1 MNAIAAL
8 AQYGQ
13 IKNDAQTT
21 YASPHQLMLML
32 FDGAIEAMSFTIGAI
47 QNENFELRSKQN
59 TRSIT
64 IINGMRECLDMET
77 GGELANN
84 LYSLYQYMTQELFRA
99 SFKNDVDTIQN
110 IQTMLKTY
118 EVLGKKF
125 LWTCTICK
133 RSISLEIHLVTK

>member
-77 GGELANN
+77 GGELADN
-84 LYSLYQYMTQELFRA
+84 LYSLYQYMTKELFRA

-110 IQTMLKTY
+110 IQTMLKDIRGSW
-118 EVLGKKF
+118 EKIPLDMHSMQKVN
-125 LWTCTICK
+125 
-133 RSISLEIHLVTK
+133 

>member
-8 AQYGQ
+8 SQYGK
-13 IKNDAQTT
+13 IKNDTQTM

-47 QNENFELRSKQN
+47 QNNNLELRSKQS

-77 GGELANN
+77 GSELADN
-84 LYSLYQYMTQELFRA
+84 LYSLYQYMAQELFRA
-99 SFKNDVDTIQN
+99 SFKNDIETIRN
-110 IQTMLKTY
+110 IQTMLKDIRGSWEKIPLDMHY
-118 EVLGKKF
+118 MQKVN
-125 LWTCTICK
+125 
-133 RSISLEIHLVTK
+133 

>member
-47 QNENFELRSKQN
+47 QNEIFELRSKQN

-84 LYSLYQYMTQELFRA
+84 LYSLYQYMTKELFRA

-110 IQTMLKTY
+110 IQTMLKDIRGSWEKIPLDMHY
-118 EVLGKKF
+118 MQKVN
-125 LWTCTICK
+125 
-133 RSISLEIHLVTK
+133 

>member
-64 IINGMRECLDMET
+64 IINGMRECLDMKT
-77 GGELANN
+77 GGELADN
-84 LYSLYQYMTQELFRA
+84 LYSLYQYMTKELFRA

-110 IQTMLKTY
+110 IQHMLKDIRGSWEKIPLDMHY
-118 EVLGKKF
+118 MQKVN
-125 LWTCTICK
+125 
-133 RSISLEIHLVTK
+133 

>member
-110 IQTMLKTY
+110 IQTMLKDIRGSWEKIPLDMHY
-118 EVLGKKF
+118 MQKVN
-125 LWTCTICK
+125 
-133 RSISLEIHLVTK
+133 

>member
-13 IKNDAQTT
+13 IKNDTQTT

-47 QNENFELRSKQN
+47 ENNNFELRSKQN
-59 TRSIT
+59 SRSIT

-77 GGELANN
+77 GGELADN
-84 LYSLYQYMTQELFRA
+84 LYSLYQYMTKELFKA
-99 SFKNDVDTIQN
+99 SFKNDVDTIKN
-110 IQTMLKTY
+110 IQTMLKDIRGSWEKIPVDMHY
-118 EVLGKKF
+118 MQKVN
-125 LWTCTICK
+125 
-133 RSISLEIHLVTK
+133 

>member
-77 GGELANN
+77 GGELADN
-84 LYSLYQYMTQELFRA
+84 LYSLYQYMTKELFRA

-110 IQTMLKTY
+110 IQTMLKDIRGSWEKIPIDMHY
-118 EVLGKKF
+118 MQKVN
-125 LWTCTICK
+125 
-133 RSISLEIHLVTK
+133 

>member
-1 MNAIAAL
+1 MNAITAL

-13 IKNDAQTT
+13 IKNDTQTT

-32 FDGAIEAMSFTIGAI
+32 FDGAIEAMSITVGAI
-47 QNENFELRSKQN
+47 QNKNFELRSKQN

-77 GGELANN
+77 GGELADN

-110 IQTMLKTY
+110 IQTMLKDIRGSW
-118 EVLGKKF
+118 EKIPLD
-125 LWTCTICK
+125 
-133 RSISLEIHLVTK
+133 IHYMQKVN

>member
-32 FDGAIEAMSFTIGAI
+32 FDGAIEAMSMTVGAI
-47 QNENFELRSKQN
+47 QNKNFELRSKQN

-64 IINGMRECLDMET
+64 IINGMRDCLDMEA
-77 GGELANN
+77 GGDLANN
-84 LYSLYQYMTQELFRA
+84 LYSLYQYMAQELFKA
-99 SFKNDVDTIQN
+99 SFKNDADTIQN
-110 IQTMLKTY
+110 IQTMLKDIRESWEKIPINMHHMQT
-118 EVLGKKF
+118 F
-125 LWTCTICK
+125 N
-133 RSISLEIHLVTK
+133 

>member
-13 IKNDAQTT
+13 IKHDAQTT

-84 LYSLYQYMTQELFRA
+84 LYSLYQYMTKELFRA

-110 IQTMLKTY
+110 IQTMLKDIRGSWEKIPLDMHY
-118 EVLGKKF
+118 MQKVN
-125 LWTCTICK
+125 
-133 RSISLEIHLVTK
+133 

>member
-32 FDGAIEAMSFTIGAI
+32 FDGAIEAMSMTVGAI
-47 QNENFELRSKQN
+47 QNKNFELRSKQS

-64 IINGMRECLDMET
+64 IINGMRDCLDMES
-77 GGELANN
+77 GGELSDN
-84 LYSLYQYMTQELFRA
+84 LYSLYQYMAQELFRA
-99 SFKNDVDTIQN
+99 SFKNDADTIQN
-110 IQTMLKTY
+110 IQTMLKDIRESWEKIPINMHY
-118 EVLGKKF
+118 MQKVN
-125 LWTCTICK
+125 
-133 RSISLEIHLVTK
+133 

>member
-32 FDGAIEAMSFTIGAI
+32 FDGAIEAMSITIGAI
-47 QNENFELRSKQN
+47 QNKNFELRSKQN

-77 GGELANN
+77 GGELADN

-110 IQTMLKTY
+110 IQTMLKDIRGSWEKIPLDMHY
-118 EVLGKKF
+118 MQKVN
-125 LWTCTICK
+125 
-133 RSISLEIHLVTK
+133 

>member
-77 GGELANN
+77 GGELADN

-99 SFKNDVDTIQN
+99 SFKNDADTIQN
-110 IQTMLKTY
+110 IQTMLKDIRGSWEKIPLDMHY
-118 EVLGKKF
+118 MQKVN
-125 LWTCTICK
+125 
-133 RSISLEIHLVTK
+133 

>member
-1 MNAIAAL
+1 MNAMSAL

-13 IKNDAQTT
+13 IKNDTQTT

-32 FDGAIEAMSFTIGAI
+32 FDGAIEAMSLTIGAI
-47 QNENFELRSKQN
+47 QNDNFEVRSKQN

-77 GGELANN
+77 GGELAEN
-84 LYSLYQYMTQELFRA
+84 LYSLYQYMAQELFRA

-110 IQTMLKTY
+110 IQTMLKDIRESWEKIPINMHHMQT
-118 EVLGKKF
+118 F
-125 LWTCTICK
+125 N
-133 RSISLEIHLVTK
+133 

>member
-47 QNENFELRSKQN
+47 QNNNFELRSKQN

-77 GGELANN
+77 GGELADN
-84 LYSLYQYMTQELFRA
+84 LYSLYQYMTQELFKA
-99 SFKNDVDTIQN
+99 SFKNDVDTIKN
-110 IQTMLKTY
+110 IQTMLKDIRGSWEKIPLDMHY
-118 EVLGKKF
+118 MQKVN
-125 LWTCTICK
+125 
-133 RSISLEIHLVTK
+133 